1 MIKRLEGK
9 RALVTA
15 AGQGIGKATALAMVS
30 EGAHVFATDINKD
43 TLNELA
49 DEASGHG
56 LLEVFEL
63 NVLDNNSIE
72 NGITKSKPDIL
83 FNCAGFVHNG
93 TILEAT
99 IEEWSEAWELNVTSM
114 FETIR
119 AALPGMLS
127 RGTGSIINMSSVVSS
142 IKGTPNRL
150 VYGTTKAAV
159 IGLTKAVATDYIT
172 KGIRCNCICPG
183 TVDTPS
189 LHERLEATGDYK
201 KAMRE
206 FIARQPMGRIGSANE
221 IAALAVY
228 LGSDESKFTTG
239 HAHIIDGGWAT

>member
-30 EGAHVFATDINKD
+30 QGAHVFATDINKD

-63 NVLDNNSIE
+63 NVLDNNSIN

-99 IEEWSEAWELNVTSM
+99 IEEWSKAWELNVTSM